1 MSLLLGWTPRELL
14 KWGLGAGLGLPFVL
28 SKRKSRKRVRH
39 ATFDRGHQHA
49 SCCMIRAMRDIAA
62 SGQNHHNRNV
72 LVEVIPVQSDAADL
86 NLIALLRVA
95 IKSRGN
101 C

>member
-1 MSLLLGWTPRELL
+1 
-14 KWGLGAGLGLPFVL
+14 
-28 SKRKSRKRVRH
+28 
-39 ATFDRGHQHA
+39 
-49 SCCMIRAMRDIAA
+49 MIRAMRDIAA

-86 NLIALLRVA
+86 NVIALLRVA